1 MSDSA
6 GDKARAKHFTTL
18 YGAQFSKFRG
28 GSKYRYVTLAQT
40 TTPSITTTTFS
51 NIGTAVITITARNY
65 HQPSLSPP
73 TPLPQPAYHQLSPR
87 SYTHYITEGLFKI
100 ITMVILAFLKSS
112 PAYQS
117 VFVSVFSVV
126 TACYTVSVS
135 PYNDWKQNTNEFT
148 MAVSKPAI
156 FVLAALANAMEDMAG
171 DIGTGMIIV
180 QFGMIGSNIMHQMT
194 PIFNGAVGL
203 VMSAPAKI
211 SAELKKMGIGEGLG
225 MPGMALPQGG
235 EAVQKVVGPLLEE
248 AGSYLTKA
256 LAAGGKAYI
265 GKVKAKAQAW
275 AEVGP
280 RDKSQQLIHNS
291 SPPHRLSASL

>member
-1 MSDSA
+1 
-6 GDKARAKHFTTL
+6 
-18 YGAQFSKFRG
+18 
-28 GSKYRYVTLAQT
+28 
-40 TTPSITTTTFS
+40 
-51 NIGTAVITITARNY
+51 
-65 HQPSLSPP
+65 
-73 TPLPQPAYHQLSPR
+73 
-87 SYTHYITEGLFKI
+87 
-100 ITMVILAFLKSS
+100 MVILAFLKSS
-112 PAYQS
+112 PGYQS

-171 DIGTGMIIV
+171 DIGTGMINV

-211 SAELKKMGIGEGLG
+211 SAELKKLGIGKGLKVPG
-225 MPGMALPQGG
+225 MPGVGLPQGG
-235 EAVQKVVGPLLEE
+235 EAVKKVVGPLLEE
-248 AGSYLTKA
+248 AGAYLTKA

-265 GKVKAKAQAW
+265 GKVKAKAEAW
-275 AEVGP
+275 AKVGP
-280 RDKSQQLIHNS
+280 TCGTNNK
-291 SPPHRLSASL
+291 